1 MTKVLGGI
9 ALIEKKTEE
18 KKAFRIALE
27 TKIQRMFGRTIRG
40 ASQEQ
45 IFQAISQV
53 VADLVKER
61 WAYSRELRSSHS
73 EKEVYYLSMEFLM
86 GRALSNNL
94 INLGIQDLV
103 MEVCEDLNIKFTD
116 VEEVEPDPGLG
127 NGGLGRLAACFM
139 DSLATLGFKAT
150 GCGIR
155 YEYGLFKQKI
165 IDGFQA
171 EVPDPW
177 LENGTSWEI
186 ALPEET
192 EIVKFGGFVEIVEEE
207 GRSVYEHKGY
217 QSVRAVPYEVPILGY
232 GTKNVNSLRLWAARA
247 TKHLDMS
254 LFGQGKY
261 LDALEEKELAEVISK
276 VLYPDDNHPE
286 GKALRLKQ
294 QYFFVS
300 ASIQGIVRK
309 YRKQYGPNFKD
320 FPSRVS
326 IHINDTHPA
335 LGIPELMRILLDEE
349 GLNWDQAWE
358 ITTNTF
364 AYTNHTIMEEALE
377 KWPESLFRDLLPRL
391 WDIVYEIN
399 ERFCAEIW
407 KRYPG
412 DWEKTARM
420 SIIANHE
427 VKMAHLCIVGSFSV
441 NGVAQLHSNI
451 LREQVFQEFAEFFPN
466 KFTNVT
472 NGVTF
477 RRFLLKA
484 NKGLSDLISD
494 RIGTDWVTDSCE
506 LAKFLEYQDC
516 STTKNAL
523 VKIRY
528 NNKLKLAEYIK
539 EHNKIIVD
547 PQSIFDVHIKRLHE
561 YKRQL
566 LNVLHIMYLYNRLLD
581 DPNFDMH
588 PRTFIFGAKA
598 APGYS
603 TAKKIIKLIHDVGER
618 INNDPSINDRL
629 KVVFLENYRVS
640 LAEMIIPASDVS
652 EQISTAGKEA
662 SGTGNMKFMLNGA
675 LTIGTLDGANVEI
688 DEAVGRD
695 NIFIFGLTAAQTS
708 QFYMDGSYRPY
719 DVYLSDPYLKQ
730 VLDQLVNGFVN
741 AQHPELFQELYNG
754 LLQGNGGMAD
764 PYFVLK
770 DFASYREAHEEVDK
784 QYQDHKLWWKKAI
797 INIGNA
803 GFFSSDRS
811 IMDYNE
817 RIWKL
822 R

>member
-1 MTKVLGGI
+1 MIVNAEQKKV
-9 ALIEKKTEE
+9 
-18 KKAFRIALE
+18 FRVALE

-40 ASQEQ
+40 ASKEQ
-45 IFQAISQV
+45 IYQAISQV
-53 VADLVKER
+53 VADLVKEQ
-61 WAYSRELRSSHS
+61 WAYSRELMRGHA

-94 INLGIQDLV
+94 INLGIEDLV
-103 MEVCEDLNIKFTD
+103 TEVCHDLGLEFQE
-116 VEEVEPDPGLG
+116 VQEVEPDPGLG
-127 NGGLGRLAACFM
+127 NGGLGRLAACFL
-139 DSLATLGFKAT
+139 DSLATLGYKAT

-155 YEYGLFKQKI
+155 YEYGLFKQRI
-165 IDGFQA
+165 MDGYQV
-171 EVPDPW
+171 EVPDSW

-192 EIVKFGGFVEIVEEE
+192 EIVKFGGFVEVKE
-207 GRSVYEHKGY
+207 GDGRLIYEHKGY

-232 GTKNVNSLRLWAARA
+232 RSDVVNSLRLWAARA

-300 ASIQGIVRK
+300 ASIQSIVHQ
-309 YRKQYGPNFKD
+309 YRKQYGGNFAD
-320 FPSRVS
+320 FPSHVA

-335 LGIPELMRILLDEE
+335 LAIPELMRILLDEE
-349 GLNWDQAWE
+349 GLNWEQAWV
-358 ITTNTF
+358 ITKNTF

-377 KWPESLFRDLLPRL
+377 RWPEGLFRDLLPRL

-399 ERFCAEIW
+399 ERFCQEIW
-407 KRYPG
+407 NRYPG
-412 DWEKTARM
+412 DWERCARM
-420 SIIANHE
+420 SLIANHE

-441 NGVAQLHSNI
+441 NGVAQLHSDI
-451 LREQVFQEFAEFFPN
+451 LREQVFQEFAEFYPE

-484 NKGLSDLISD
+484 NKGLANLLNE
-494 RIGTDWVTDSCE
+494 RIGSGWIKSPEELGNFLSYQEDQKTQKALAQIRYE
-506 LAKFLEYQDC
+506 NKMNLAK
-516 STTKNAL
+516 
-523 VKIRY
+523 
-528 NNKLKLAEYIK
+528 YIL
-539 EHNKIIVD
+539 EHNQVVVD
-547 PQSIFDVHIKRLHE
+547 PNSIFDVHIKRLHE

-566 LNVLHIMYLYNRLLD
+566 LNILHVLYLYNRLLED
-581 DPNFDMH
+581 SSFTIH

-598 APGYS
+598 APGYG
-603 TAKKIIKLIHDVGER
+603 TAKLIIKLIHDVAER
-618 INNDPSINDRL
+618 VNNDRSISDQL

-640 LAEMIIPASDVS
+640 LAEVIIPAADVS

-688 DEAVGRD
+688 DQAVGRD
-695 NIFIFGLTAAQTS
+695 NIFIFGLTAAQTN
-708 QFYMDGSYRPY
+708 QYYLDGSYRPY
-719 DVYLSDPYLKQ
+719 DIYLSDPHIKQ

-741 AQHPELFQELYNG
+741 AQHPQLFQDLYHG
-754 LLQGNGGMAD
+754 LLHGHGGMAD

-770 DFASYREAHEEVDK
+770 DFSSYKEAHEAVNE
-784 QYQDHKLWWKKAI
+784 QYQRPELWWKKAI

-803 GFFSSDRS
+803 GYFSSDRT
-811 IMDYNE
+811 IEEYNQK
-817 RIWKL
+817 IWKL
-822 R
+822 RGGKI

>member
-1 MTKVLGGI
+1 LTKVLGGI

-261 LDALEEKELAEVISK
+261 LDALEEKELAEVILTVISFPTISSVPLK
-276 VLYPDDNHPE
+276 TTISLPLVLP
-286 GKALRLKQ
+286 
-294 QYFFVS
+294 VS
-300 ASIQGIVRK
+300 CSG
-309 YRKQYGPNFKD
+309 
-320 FPSRVS
+320 S
-326 IHINDTHPA
+326 
-335 LGIPELMRILLDEE
+335 
-349 GLNWDQAWE
+349 
-358 ITTNTF
+358 
-364 AYTNHTIMEEALE
+364 
-377 KWPESLFRDLLPRL
+377 DLLGPS
-391 WDIVYEIN
+391 
-399 ERFCAEIW
+399 
-407 KRYPG
+407 
-412 DWEKTARM
+412 T
-420 SIIANHE
+420 SISYSWPS
-427 VKMAHLCIVGSFSV
+427 M
-441 NGVAQLHSNI
+441 
-451 LREQVFQEFAEFFPN
+451 FF
-466 KFTNVT
+466 
-472 NGVTF
+472 
-477 RRFLLKA
+477 RHA
-484 NKGLSDLISD
+484 
-494 RIGTDWVTDSCE
+494 
-506 LAKFLEYQDC
+506 
-516 STTKNAL
+516 
-523 VKIRY
+523 
-528 NNKLKLAEYIK
+528 
-539 EHNKIIVD
+539 
-547 PQSIFDVHIKRLHE
+547 
-561 YKRQL
+561 
-566 LNVLHIMYLYNRLLD
+566 
-581 DPNFDMH
+581 
-588 PRTFIFGAKA
+588 
-598 APGYS
+598 
-603 TAKKIIKLIHDVGER
+603 
-618 INNDPSINDRL
+618 
-629 KVVFLENYRVS
+629 
-640 LAEMIIPASDVS
+640 
-652 EQISTAGKEA
+652 
-662 SGTGNMKFMLNGA
+662 
-675 LTIGTLDGANVEI
+675 
-688 DEAVGRD
+688 
-695 NIFIFGLTAAQTS
+695 
-708 QFYMDGSYRPY
+708 
-719 DVYLSDPYLKQ
+719 
-730 VLDQLVNGFVN
+730 
-741 AQHPELFQELYNG
+741 
-754 LLQGNGGMAD
+754 
-764 PYFVLK
+764 
-770 DFASYREAHEEVDK
+770 
-784 QYQDHKLWWKKAI
+784 
-797 INIGNA
+797 
-803 GFFSSDRS
+803 
-811 IMDYNE
+811 
-817 RIWKL
+817 KL
-822 R
+822 RAFCNSISFCRRNFLTSKGT